1 MYQKKDNTTFQ
12 VVKWEGNPRAQYPTE
27 QHLAVK
33 TQAYADFFY
42 FHIKD
47 PILSLEV
54 TQNYKVKRHPVSKQ
68 QQPFRKFL
76 QAVKADAGMNRSIY
90 LAPKPTDPI
99 QHFHPCPWA
108 LHLMALFHTHQ
119 QTRQF
124 LIQNLSILHK
134 HRDSWLGY
142 KRQ

>member
-47 PILSLEV
+47 PILSLV
-54 TQNYKVKRHPVSKQ
+54 R
-68 QQPFRKFL
+68 
-76 QAVKADAGMNRSIY
+76 
-90 LAPKPTDPI
+90 
-99 QHFHPCPWA
+99 W
-108 LHLMALFHTHQ
+108 
-119 QTRQF
+119 
-124 LIQNLSILHK
+124 
-134 HRDSWLGY
+134 HRIT
-142 KRQ
+142 K